1 MAIEIVTDE
10 VGVKMEAAKDIF
22 GMSSKDVTPK
32 LLLSFDLDAFL
43 TARLRETT
51 PWLRHIL
58 LSAMQTARAAKENKK
73 QNIETISVVCIQLII
88 LQLEVQHVLQ
98 KVMI

>member
-1 MAIEIVTDE
+1 
-10 VGVKMEAAKDIF
+10 
-22 GMSSKDVTPK
+22 MSSKDVTPK

-51 PWLRHIL
+51 LWLQRIL

-73 QNIETISVVCIQLII
+73 QNIEMVSVVCIQLIV
-88 LQLEVQHVLQ
+88 LQLEVQYVLQ
-98 KVMI
+98 KIMI